1 MAALK
6 CLGLTLVTLAFLY
19 TIVAIV
25 NLSTLSTTSFA
36 KSSDDSLWSVASLFS
51 FVNELNRMKVGH
63 GITLIIFTVSIA
75 FLTTRNKVTTKQ
87 RYTNLIILT
96 LLLQMSFLLPSAYDA
111 FKALSLRSE
120 INAQPFSNWAINLV
134 RDSNVNT
141 FSMYWNWL
149 LIIAI
154 YLVSVSMQVLTCML
168 RGSIREL
175 ETLRDKVHFDLIL
188 DQTAYEEFD
197 DDDDEDDDIELQES
211 KVAKS

>member
-1 MAALK
+1 M
-6 CLGLTLVTLAFLY
+6 TLAFLY

-25 NLSTLSTTSFA
+25 NLSTLSTTSFE

-87 RYTNLIILT
+87 RYTNLVILT
-96 LLLQMSFLLPSAYDA
+96 LLLQISFLLPSAYDT
-111 FKALSLRSE
+111 FKALSLKSE
-120 INAQPFSNWAINLV
+120 IEAQLFSNWTVNLV
-134 RDSNVNT
+134 SNSNVNT
-141 FSMYWNWL
+141 FGMYWNWL
-149 LIIAI
+149 LVFAI
-154 YLVSVSMQVLTCML
+154 YFVSISMQVLTCML

-197 DDDDEDDDIELQES
+197 DEDDEDDDIELQES